1 MYLWQWASKSIRI
14 KHSLHPTF
22 IQGSSLGL
30 YEVVDG
36 RPYICDMITDSLVL
50 CLFIEA
56 EKILVLLSSDPAIED
71 FFWKVCRLV
80 KS

>member
-1 MYLWQWASKSIRI
+1 MYLWQWASRSVRN

-30 YEVVDG
+30 CEVVNG
-36 RPYICDMITDSLVL
+36 RPYICDMIADSMVL
-50 CLFIEA
+50 CFFIDA
-56 EKILVLLSSDPAIED
+56 EKILALLSSDPAIED

-80 KS
+80 KN